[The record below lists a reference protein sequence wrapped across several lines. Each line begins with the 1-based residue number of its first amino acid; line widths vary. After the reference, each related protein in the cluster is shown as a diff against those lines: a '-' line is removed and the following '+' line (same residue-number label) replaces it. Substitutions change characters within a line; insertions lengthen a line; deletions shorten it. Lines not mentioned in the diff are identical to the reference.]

1 MLCSSHLYLLSTLS
15 IRNVEAQTDYIT
27 MKTLRFIGMA
37 VVAIIMSLNFA
48 ACSDDDEE
56 IDVNQ
61 LEGTLQCRN

>member
-1 MLCSSHLYLLSTLS
+1 
-15 IRNVEAQTDYIT
+15 

-48 ACSDDDEE
+48 ACGDDDEE

-61 LEGTLQCRN
+61 LEGTWGGSSQ